1 VTDDQHRIV
10 SLPAERDQLIAQRDC
25 YADDLA
31 ELLEVAHGV
40 RAAANTALDLEPKL
54 ALALD
59 ELSDVIDALEQ
70 S

>member
-1 VTDDQHRIV
+1 MTDDQHRII
-10 SLPAERDQLIAQRDC
+10 SLLAERDKLLAERDR
-25 YADDLA
+25 YANDLA
-31 ELLEVAHGV
+31 ELLEVARGV